1 MVNVSEK
8 FSLDGQAAIV
18 TGGAGLLG
26 KTFSWVLAEAGAS
39 VVVADLDLGA
49 AEAHVQHLYDH
60 GLHAMAHEVDVTDPD
75 SVDRMVRGCAESL
88 GSVDIL
94 VNSAGLD
101 PKFDPE
107 HEAEQSR
114 NRFEYYS
121 LQDWQRSL
129 DVNLSGVFLACQ
141 AAAREMVNQ
150 DRGVIINLS
159 SVYGLKGPDQRI
171 YPERAGLK
179 QYKPVD
185 YAVTKAGIL
194 GLTRYLAAYYAGT
207 QIRVNALTPG
217 GVFNQHEEPF
227 LKNYSAKT
235 IMGRMA
241 STDELGGALLFLA
254 SPASSYMTGANL
266 VVDGGYTAW

>member
-1 MVNVSEK
+1 MSNVTEK
-8 FSLDGQAAIV
+8 FSLDGQAAII

-26 KTFSWVLAEAGAS
+26 RPFSRILGEAGAS
-39 VVVADLDLGA
+39 VVVADLDISG
-49 AEAHVQHLYDH
+49 AEAHAQHLSDV
-60 GLHAMAHEVDVTDPD
+60 GLRAIALEVDVTDPD
-75 SVDRMVRGCAESL
+75 SVGTMVKRCVDSFG
-88 GSVDIL
+88 GVDIL
-94 VNSAGLD
+94 VNSAALD

-107 HEAEQSR
+107 HEGAQFG
-114 NRFEYYS
+114 NRFEHYA

-129 DVNLSGVFLACQ
+129 DVNLTGVFLTCQ
-141 AAAREMVNQ
+141 TAAREMVTR
-150 DRGVIINLS
+150 DKGVIINVS
-159 SVYGLKGPDQRI
+159 SIYGLKGPDQRI
-171 YPERAGLK
+171 YPEKAGQK

-217 GVFNQHEEPF
+217 GVFHHHEDPF
-227 LKNYSAKT
+227 LKNYSEKT
-235 IMGRMA
+235 MVGRMA
-241 STDELGGALLFLA
+241 STDELSGALLFLA